1 MDMAVFKPT
10 TDEDINPF
18 LQAFVAAITNCATIM
33 PIQYMIL
40 IQIVVFLPLALI
52 RNLARLSTTALVAD
66 VFIIAGLIY
75 IFGSEARIMA
85 RHGPAHVEL
94 FNPKDFALM
103 IGTAIFSFE
112 GIGLVIPVTDAM
124 KEPHKF
130 PKVLTGVML
139 SLMGSYF
146 HAFIRL
152 ISFNRANM
160 INSPFHRWRCHVLLD
175 LRT

>member
-1 MDMAVFKPT
+1 
-10 TDEDINPF
+10 
-18 LQAFVAAITNCATIM
+18 L
-33 PIQYMIL
+33 PIQYTIL

-75 IFGSEARIMA
+75 IFGSEARMMA
-85 RHGPAHVEL
+85 RTGPGHVEL

-124 KEPHKF
+124 REPHKF
-130 PKVLTGVML
+130 PKVLSGVMI
-139 SLMGSYF
+139 SLMCASRVCALGSV
-146 HAFIRL
+146 
-152 ISFNRANM
+152 
-160 INSPFHRWRCHVLLD
+160 C
-175 LRT
+175 